1 MLQYQILNLIHLEEK
16 HFVFLQ
22 CFGSFSPWLT
32 RPFCFWVCGKE
43 HHVVDDVVEPVS
55 WQRSGKVKEEETRA
69 PYPALRV
76 AFLDGKPPAH
86 NDLWAVP

>member
-1 MLQYQILNLIHLEEK
+1 M
-16 HFVFLQ
+16 
-22 CFGSFSPWLT
+22 
-32 RPFCFWVCGKE
+32 
-43 HHVVDDVVEPVS
+43 DDVVEPVS